1 MTGSFIWV
9 NESNLTASWWQVEGV
24 KKKRGRGRTRQPEV
38 DLSRNSGLGQP
49 GCDAHVIQEGCG
61 LAESGCA
68 SPFCLSRS
76 ELKLL
81 VSAGTYCLPTAS
93 SSTNLC
99 PSESRPISP
108 LNTFQSILFFSTM
121 STLEDL
127 DDLEREQK
135 EERKDDGDK
144 DKDNK
149 KKSDQNGDAEM
160 KDAEAQKEDDLIDD
174 EIYSL
179 STQDILTRKRLL
191 ENDARIMKSEF
202 QRLSHEKATM
212 AEKIRDNL
220 EKIENN
226 R

>member
-1 MTGSFIWV
+1 
-9 NESNLTASWWQVEGV
+9 
-24 KKKRGRGRTRQPEV
+24 
-38 DLSRNSGLGQP
+38 
-49 GCDAHVIQEGCG
+49 
-61 LAESGCA
+61 
-68 SPFCLSRS
+68 
-76 ELKLL
+76 
-81 VSAGTYCLPTAS
+81 
-93 SSTNLC
+93 
-99 PSESRPISP
+99 
-108 LNTFQSILFFSTM
+108 M

-127 DDLEREQK
+127 EDLEREQK
-135 EERKDDGDK
+135 EDKKEEGDK
-144 DKDNK
+144 DKK
-149 KKSDQNGDAEM
+149 KEDKNGDAEM
-160 KDAEAQKEDDLIDD
+160 KDAEAEEKEEDLIDE